1 MYLCSVDELV
11 GETLGDGLDVP
22 ESRLPG
28 SGAEQPDCL
37 ARKNSTFIHMNYWR
51 VTDEREHSC
60 FRGKKCLH
68 HLLSNNVGNKT
79 SLSCWEP
86 STLSDHHSPTWL
98 TLLRG
103 DTSTAWRLTVPAL
116 PMRVESSRGPELMM
130 AFTTTFDVIYYL
142 EVRPCFNRI
151 QISKL
156 HTSCAIIQWF
166 D

>member
-1 MYLCSVDELV
+1 MCTFAALMSSSERHSAMDLMFLKAASLAPVQRSQIAWR
-11 GETLGDGLDVP
+11 GE
-22 ESRLPG
+22 
-28 SGAEQPDCL
+28 
-37 ARKNSTFIHMNYWR
+37 NSTFICMNYWR
-51 VTDEREHSC
+51 VTDEREHSR

-116 PMRVESSRGPELMM
+116 PMRVESSRGPELMI
-130 AFTTTFDVIYYL
+130 AFTTTFDKHIL
-142 EVRPCFNRI
+142 I
-151 QISKL
+151 WLALKKI
-156 HTSCAIIQWF
+156 
-166 D
+166 